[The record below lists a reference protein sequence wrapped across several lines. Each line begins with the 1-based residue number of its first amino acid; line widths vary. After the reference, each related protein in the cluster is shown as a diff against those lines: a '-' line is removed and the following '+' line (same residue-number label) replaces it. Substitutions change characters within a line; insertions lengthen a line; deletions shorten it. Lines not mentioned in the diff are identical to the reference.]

1 MTRAVLAPGKA
12 MLIGEYAVLEGEP
25 AVVAAVSVYARA
37 VLGSGVPSSGF
48 IAAAIREGDL
58 QQVKTLLD
66 ESPELLHAGDHRQP
80 SPPPGPAR
88 SSLALLA
95 S

>member
-37 VLGSGVPSSGF
+37 VLGGGVPSSGF
-48 IAAAIREGDL
+48 IAAAMRFTSTSRAWPTG
-58 QQVKTLLD
+58 
-66 ESPELLHAGDHRQP
+66 HRRGWRLAAIC
-80 SPPPGPAR
+80 PGHTNRQFAAFSGVDR
-88 SSLALLA
+88 GS
-95 S
+95 